1 MSDQCS
7 MISDVG
13 GWAFIAKLEF
23 CRPEYEILEVLVY
36 LQAKYQLD
44 NCV

>member
-13 GWAFIAKLEF
+13 GWAFITELEF
-23 CRPEYEILEVLVY
+23 CRPEYEILEVLVN
-36 LQAKYQLD
+36 LQPKY
-44 NCV
+44 